1 MPHISRMSSKG
12 LSLQAKEILDAAK
25 GRGEVFLLRSS
36 GTSKWVATG
45 SHHFFDHRNPAV
57 TAAYLQGFRELQ
69 SRGLLVHDVGNHYK
83 LVVQN
88 WELRKWLKH

>member
-1 MPHISRMSSKG
+1 MPHISRRSSKG

-36 GTSKWVATG
+36 GDSKWVASG
-45 SHHFFDHRNPAV
+45 PHHFFDHRDPAV

-69 SRGLLVHDVGNHYK
+69 AKGLLVHDVGNHYK
-83 LVVQN
+83 LAVQN
-88 WELRKWLKH
+88 GELREWLKL